1 MTQRTIKHEIKLQKS
16 VVIILAIFA
25 VGVFLNAVIPTMTV
39 KDAFAN
45 SNLGTKDNPLYID
58 NSKRRGFLIE
68 CNGGCY

>member
-1 MTQRTIKHEIKLQKS
+1 MTQRTVKHEIKLQKS

-45 SNLGTKDNPLYID
+45 SNLGTKDSPLYI
-58 NSKRRGFLIE
+58 RGGRNGLFIS
-68 CNGGCY
+68 CKGGC